1 MAFHVTLLDN
11 LRSLEG
17 IYPAKNRSDET
28 VDVMGKTWQGKWEFL
43 FLGPSPMESED
54 SPCGTISM

>member
-28 VDVMGKTWQGKWEFL
+28 VDVMGKTWQGKWVFL